1 MGQIFDH
8 RFSIDAYRGENFSR
22 QIATSNNL
30 YVAFAAFDEACR
42 HHQEAAEVLYLRQGT
57 RVVRC
62 STDPGAPQSLYLS
75 AREQPKKD
83 PRA

>member
-8 RFSIDAYRGENFSR
+8 RFSIDAYRRENFSR

-42 HHQEAAEVLYLRQGT
+42 QHQEPGEEICLRQGT
-57 RVVRC
+57 RVFRR
-62 STDPGAPQSLYLS
+62 STDPDAPKSLYLTD
-75 AREQPKKD
+75 KKG